1 MARNSFDR
9 FINKGA
15 TGSQKKEQIRQEKKQ
30 AREEKNAYF
39 DQLKKEKKDQRVA
52 QQAAPLRENQARTSE
67 ERAQKPGYSKPAR
80 GTSRPAASRSYGK
93 SAGTGESYGSK
104 KPVFKKT
111 ERSNEGKKAGYN
123 KSEDNSRGYGAK
135 KAGFNKPEESGSG
148 YGSKRAGYSR
158 SEDSNSGYAGKKA
171 SFNKSEDSKGYGEKK
186 AAYKKPEEGS
196 RGHAGKKTAYNKPF
210 SSGSQD
216 RSGKT
221 SFEKAPVKKDERKGG
236 YAGKPKTPKLSI
248 ALTGAAAKPAL
259 KNPDGSRV
267 APAAKQVVVPAKAEA
282 YKDGV
287 MPLNKFIAHAGVCS
301 RRDAADLVK
310 AGKVMV
316 NGKEVLEP
324 GFKVTIKDEVKVHG
338 KQVVATRNFVYIL
351 LNKPKDFLTTTE
363 DPEGRKTVMDI
374 IKSATTERVYPIG
387 RLDRN
392 TTGVLLLTN
401 DGELAQKLSHPSYEV
416 KKIYEVRLDKP
427 LQKKDFEKIIAGVQL
442 EDGLVAPD
450 VLAYADSTDKSI
462 IGIEIHSG
470 KNRIVRRIF
479 EHVGYDVRN
488 LDRVMYANLT
498 KKNVER
504 GKWRFL
510 EEKEVRLLKF
520 LNASY
525 TKKPDLKP
533 VR

>member
-1 MARNSFDR
+1 MARNSFDK
-9 FINKGA
+9 FINTGTTGA
-15 TGSQKKEQIRQEKKQ
+15 KKKEQIRQEKKK
-30 AREEKNAYF
+30 ARDEKNAYF
-39 DQLKKEKKDQRVA
+39 DKLKQEKKIQREG
-52 QQAAPLRENQARTSE
+52 QRSAPPRENEARSADD
-67 ERAQKPGYSKPAR
+67 RRPGKSKPYGKSSGKSFDARSKPDRSFNSDDNSGTGRPARSYKSDADSAAGRPARSYKSDNDSPARKPAR
-80 GTSRPAASRSYGK
+80 SYSSDDAPAPRKPAYGKPAYGK
-93 SAGTGESYGSK
+93 SAPGTRTPGAFGNR
-104 KPVFKKT
+104 KPAGRTSST
-111 ERSNEGKKAGYN
+111 EDSRSSSGKKSA
-123 KSEDNSRGYGAK
+123 YG
-135 KAGFNKPEESGSG
+135 KPL
-148 YGSKRAGYSR
+148 
-158 SEDSNSGYAGKKA
+158 
-171 SFNKSEDSKGYGEKK
+171 
-186 AAYKKPEEGS
+186 
-196 RGHAGKKTAYNKPF
+196 
-210 SSGSQD
+210 
-216 RSGKT
+216 
-221 SFEKAPVKKDERKGG
+221 VKKEERKGG
-236 YAGKPKTPKLSI
+236 YAGKPKPSKAATDI
-248 ALTGAAAKPAL
+248 TGTLARSAVNAKAKAEAAK
-259 KNPDGSRV
+259 
-267 APAAKQVVVPAKAEA
+267 AAIPAKAEA

-287 MPLNKFIAHAGVCS
+287 MPLNKYIAHAGVCS

-310 AGKVMV
+310 SGKVHV
-316 NGKEVLEP
+316 NGKPVLEP

-351 LNKPKDFLTTTE
+351 LNKPKDFLTTTD

-416 KKIYEVRLDKP
+416 KKIYEVKLDKP
-427 LQKKDFEKIIAGVQL
+427 LLKKDFDRIIAGVQL
-442 EDGLVAPD
+442 EDGMVAPD
-450 VLAYADSTDKSI
+450 VLAYADSKDKSV

-510 EEKEVRLLKF
+510 SEKEVRLLKF

-525 TKKPDLKP
+525 TKKPDAKP
-533 VR
+533 AR

>member
-1 MARNSFDR
+1 
-9 FINKGA
+9 
-15 TGSQKKEQIRQEKKQ
+15 
-30 AREEKNAYF
+30 
-39 DQLKKEKKDQRVA
+39 
-52 QQAAPLRENQARTSE
+52 
-67 ERAQKPGYSKPAR
+67 
-80 GTSRPAASRSYGK
+80 
-93 SAGTGESYGSK
+93 
-104 KPVFKKT
+104 
-111 ERSNEGKKAGYN
+111 
-123 KSEDNSRGYGAK
+123 
-135 KAGFNKPEESGSG
+135 
-148 YGSKRAGYSR
+148 
-158 SEDSNSGYAGKKA
+158 
-171 SFNKSEDSKGYGEKK
+171 
-186 AAYKKPEEGS
+186 
-196 RGHAGKKTAYNKPF
+196 
-210 SSGSQD
+210 
-216 RSGKT
+216 
-221 SFEKAPVKKDERKGG
+221 
-236 YAGKPKTPKLSI
+236 
-248 ALTGAAAKPAL
+248 
-259 KNPDGSRV
+259 
-267 APAAKQVVVPAKAEA
+267 
-282 YKDGV
+282 
-287 MPLNKFIAHAGVCS
+287 
-301 RRDAADLVK
+301 
-310 AGKVMV
+310 
-316 NGKEVLEP
+316 VLEP

-374 IKSATTERVYPIG
+374 IRTATTERVYPIG

-427 LQKKDFEKIIAGVQL
+427 LLKKDFDKIAAGVQL
-442 EDGLVAPD
+442 EDGFVAPD

-510 EEKEVRLLKF
+510 AEKEVRLLKF

>member
-1 MARNSFDR
+1 MARNSFDK
-9 FINKGA
+9 FINQGVTGA
-15 TGSQKKEQIRQEKKQ
+15 KKKEQIRQEKKQ
-30 AREEKNAYF
+30 ARVEKNAYF
-39 DQLKKEKKDQRVA
+39 DQVKQERKAQREV
-52 QQAAPLRENQARTSE
+52 QQQSPLRENQARSAE
-67 ERAQKPGYSKPAR
+67 ERTGKPGNIKPGR
-80 GTSRPAASRSYGK
+80 GNAGGYG
-93 SAGTGESYGSK
+93 A
-104 KPVFKKT
+104 
-111 ERSNEGKKAGYN
+111 KKAGYN
-123 KSEDNSRGYGAK
+123 KSAGRPAEGYGAK
-135 KAGFNKPEESGSG
+135 Q
-148 YGSKRAGYSR
+148 AGYNKTESKA
-158 SEDSNSGYAGKKA
+158 SEGYNAKKA
-171 SFNKSEDSKGYGEKK
+171 SYPKSENRSEGYGNKK
-186 AAYKKPEEGS
+186 APYHKEPGFKKESRVDGAFGKKPSYTKPEDRVDGAF
-196 RGHAGKKTAYNKPF
+196 GNKKTYAKP
-210 SSGSQD
+210 GL
-216 RSGKT
+216 
-221 SFEKAPVKKDERKGG
+221 KKEERKGG
-236 YAGKPKTPKLSI
+236 YAGKPKPAKLNI
-248 ALTGAAAKPAL
+248 ALTGAATPIIPASS
-259 KNPDGSRV
+259 KNIPKEV
-267 APAAKQVVVPAKAEA
+267 AIPAKAEA

-310 AGKVMV
+310 TGTVVV
-316 NGKEVLEP
+316 NGKVIIEP
-324 GFKVTIKDEVKVHG
+324 GFKVTIKDEIKVNG
-338 KQVVATRNFVYIL
+338 KQIVATRNHVYIL

-374 IKSATTERVYPIG
+374 IRTATTERVYPIG

-427 LQKKDFEKIIAGVQL
+427 LQKKDFDRIAAGVEL
-442 EDGLVAPD
+442 EDGMVAPD
-450 VLAYADSTDKSI
+450 VLAYADSKDKSI

-510 EEKEVRLLKF
+510 SEKEVRLLKF

-525 TKKPDLKP
+525 TKKPDHKP